1 MSATELIGNFDA
13 PELKDRQTHVRLTVP
28 VKDFAL
34 DLRRYNLVSN
44 FVAEYG
50 AYYFEP
56 KDRAENLIS
65 SVLYE
70 LVEHLSAAARHE
82 ARLDILFASTAQWLL
97 FELSSSF
104 SREALHSFREM
115 LAELL
120 QADLGTYYT
129 ALLEEDAEGAAGK
142 RVLGLAMIA
151 HDYHGRLSAS
161 IQADSG
167 AVTLRTCIGREEI
180 SS

>member
-1 MSATELIGNFDA
+1 MSATEVIGNFDA
-13 PELKDRQTHVRLTVP
+13 PDLKDRRTHVRLTVP

-44 FVAEYG
+44 YVAEYG
-50 AYYFEP
+50 AYYFEH

-70 LVEHLSAAARHE
+70 LVEHLSAASRHE
-82 ARLDILFASTAQWLL
+82 ARLDIQFATGGRSMLFD
-97 FELSSSF
+97 LSSSL
-104 SREALHSFREM
+104 SREALRGFRQT
-115 LAELL
+115 LTELL
-120 QADLGTYYT
+120 KADLDSYYT
-129 ALLEEDAEGAAGK
+129 SLLEQEAEADAR

-151 HDYHGRLSAS
+151 HDYHGEFSAS

-167 AVTLRTCIGREEI
+167 AVTLRTRIGREEI
-180 SS
+180 VS